1 MQYLLR
7 VLWLLPVILLLIL
20 HSHGVPADERRA
32 ELPDA
37 KQVADRS
44 TAEDFQSQRDAIQAE
59 KRRKVGLVGIL
70 VVLGVALIMLILIG
84 FTMAWGRGLR
94 RTVRKPLRKLEPEDE
109 LWYLRKRESSSED
122 GPGEDLADHGT

>member
-7 VLWLLPVILLLIL
+7 VVWLLPVILLLIL
-20 HSHGVPADERRA
+20 HSHSVPADELRV

-44 TAEDFQSQRDAIQAE
+44 TAEDSQSQRDAIQAE

-109 LWYLRKRESSSED
+109 LWYLRKREPSSED
-122 GPGEDLADHGT
+122 GPGEDRADHGT

>member
-44 TAEDFQSQRDAIQAE
+44 TAEDSQSQRDAIQAE

-70 VVLGVALIMLILIG
+70 VVLGFPPMGDVCVVVH
-84 FTMAWGRGLR
+84 RGGVCCVVW
-94 RTVRKPLRKLEPEDE
+94 TV
-109 LWYLRKRESSSED
+109 
-122 GPGEDLADHGT
+122 